1 MATVKVRMYA
11 TVRELA
17 GTSEIYVEATDLK
30 ELLHVLSDRLG
41 PRFSRLVSSSEPDD
55 SIVILL
61 NGRNVRPGSVSR
73 TVLSQDDE
81 VCIFPP
87 VSGG

>member
-1 MATVKVRMYA
+1 MTKVKVRMYA

-17 GTSEIYVEATDLK
+17 GTSELEVEADTLG
-30 ELLHVLSDRLG
+30 ELMRVLSL
-41 PRFSRLVSSSEPDD
+41 RFGSKFSKLVEAGNADD
-55 SIVILL
+55 GIVILV
-61 NGRNVRPGSVSR
+61 NGQNVTFRPDMMLGHG
-73 TVLSQDDE
+73 DE